1 MLVLSDHYWLRV
13 GEQDLVKV
21 RVWTW
26 LEGSPSVSL
35 FSGCSL
41 SWEERLQ

>member
-1 MLVLSDHYWLRV
+1 MLVLSDNYWLRV
-13 GEQDLVKV
+13 REQDLIKV
-21 RVWTW
+21 RAWNW

-41 SWEERLQ
+41 SWEESLQ